1 MELENIYMRF
11 LECHIIIMSHG
22 QASSG
27 HDLKLPRPFKLFFTI
42 QIIDLAVNNRRT
54 YV

>member
-1 MELENIYMRF
+1 MGLENIYMRF

-22 QASSG
+22 IKRQV
-27 HDLKLPRPFKLFFTI
+27 DLKLPHSFKLFFAI
-42 QIIDLAVNNRRT
+42 QVIDLAVNNRRT